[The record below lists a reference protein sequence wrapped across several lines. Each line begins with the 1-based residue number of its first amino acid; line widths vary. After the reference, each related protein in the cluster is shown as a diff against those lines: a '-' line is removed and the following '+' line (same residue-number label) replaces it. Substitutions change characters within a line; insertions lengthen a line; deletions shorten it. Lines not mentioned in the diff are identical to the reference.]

1 MFGEKVLEIVK
12 PVLGVMIAILILTL
26 LFWLKTG
33 INSRQVVFNWS
44 RFLSR
49 ENTVFTT
56 RNYERLDTEHF
67 MIKYTEANCQNAT
80 IVAEAA
86 EQIYEPVIKLFNYE
100 PTAPTMVVMYPDSAS
115 LAKTFG
121 WDKNERAMGVYWS
134 GTIRILNP
142 DEWIIDGDK
151 RQTFIRE
158 GPMAHEFAHLL
169 VDYITLGNYPRWYT
183 EGVAQYVEKK
193 ITGFELFNPA
203 KYNNQSVE
211 YYDFATLERDF
222 DQFDQGIA
230 YGQCLQATE
239 LIADEYGEDKVFAI
253 LGYLKQGND
262 IAQSFTKA
270 TGQSF
275 DRFEYELLEC
285 QKLGIAV

>member
-1 MFGEKVLEIVK
+1 MLGERNLFIIK
-12 PVLGVMIAILILTL
+12 PILGLMIAISILA
-26 LFWLKTG
+26 LFSWLKTS
-33 INSRQVVFNWS
+33 INPRQVVFNWS

-49 ENTVFTT
+49 ENTGFAT
-56 RNYERLDTEHF
+56 RNFERLDTEHF
-67 MIKYTEANCQNAT
+67 IIKYTEANRQNAP
-80 IVAEAA
+80 IVSEAA
-86 EQIYEPVIKLFNYE
+86 EQIFEPVIRMFNFE
-100 PTAPTMVVMYPDSAS
+100 PPAPTMVVMYPDSAS

-121 WDKNERAMGVYWS
+121 WDKTEKAMGVYWG

-142 DEWIIDGDK
+142 DEWITDGDK

-211 YYDFATLERDF
+211 YYDFVTLEREF
-222 DQFDQGIA
+222 DHLDQGIA

-239 LIADEYGEDKVFAI
+239 MIAAKYGEDKVFAI
-253 LGYLKQGND
+253 LEYLGQGND
-262 IAQSFTKA
+262 MKQSFAKA

-275 DRFEYELLEC
+275 DRFEQEMLEM
-285 QKLGIAV
+285 QQLDIAV